1 MKKVFW
7 SLTGLTITAI
17 LLFSGNRAALSFDES
32 QEAIPLIQEQP
43 EEGGLPKGWRPLTFP
58 KIPNHTLY
66 TFIHEE
72 KRGVIKAESHQSASG
87 LYVPVELNPK
97 VYSVLSWCWKVNRI
111 IEKGDETKKAG
122 DDYAARIYVTF
133 KYDSE
138 GATLWERTKYG
149 AIKMLYG
156 EYPPKAA
163 INYVWA
169 NRLQKGKAISNP
181 YTNRAE
187 MVAVES
193 GPEWVGQWR
202 CEERNIYEDYQRF
215 FKDEPPPL
223 LGVAVMTDTD
233 NTREEAIAY
242 YSGLVIKKS
251 ATP

>member
-7 SLTGLTITAI
+7 SLTGLTITT
-17 LLFSGNRAALSFDES
+17 LLIFLGNRVALSSDES
-32 QEAIPLIQEQP
+32 LEAIPLIQEQP
-43 EEGGLPKGWRPLTFP
+43 GEDGLPKGWRPLTFP

-66 TFIHEE
+66 TFVHEE
-72 KRGVIKAESHQSASG
+72 GREVIKAESHQSASG
-87 LYVPVELNPK
+87 LYIPLDLNPK
-97 VYSVLSWCWKVNRI
+97 AYPVLSWCWKINRI
-111 IEKGDETKKAG
+111 IEKGDETKKEG

-138 GATLWERTKYG
+138 RATVWERTKYG
-149 AIKMLYG
+149 TIKMLYG

-169 NRLQKGKAISNP
+169 NHLQKGKAIPNP
-181 YTNRAE
+181 YTDRAE

-193 GPEWVGQWR
+193 GTEGVGQRR
-202 CEERNIYEDYQRF
+202 CEKRNIYEDYQRF
-215 FKDEPPPL
+215 FKEEPPVL

-242 YSGLVIKKS
+242 YSDLVIKKS
-251 ATP
+251 DTP